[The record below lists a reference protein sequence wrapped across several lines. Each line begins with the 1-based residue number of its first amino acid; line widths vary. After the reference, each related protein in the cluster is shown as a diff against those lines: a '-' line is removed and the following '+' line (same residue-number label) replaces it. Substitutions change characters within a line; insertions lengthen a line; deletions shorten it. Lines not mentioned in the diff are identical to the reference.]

1 MTNYF
6 MRTLES
12 ALRQGAKDF
21 PAVLVTGPR
30 QSGKTT
36 LLQHVLGSTHR
47 FVSLDE
53 PDIRALAVADPR
65 LFMSQFAPPVILDEI
80 QYAPEILHYVKR
92 DIDAHRHAKGRYVLS
107 GSQNFSL
114 LQSLTETLAGRVAVL
129 TLLSMS
135 QQEKG
140 RRPAGVPFWESTPD
154 QLPAV
159 APGEISG
166 EAFMTD
172 LMRSGFPELVVAA
185 DRDPR
190 PWLASYIQTYLERDV
205 RNIRNIGNL
214 ADFQRFLLALAARTA
229 QLLNLSELARDIG
242 IAVNTAKAWLS
253 ILEASF
259 QIVLL
264 KPYFVNLGKRL
275 VKAPK
280 LYFLDTAIPAYL
292 AGLSDPK
299 HALLGPMG
307 GALFENAVFAE
318 LYRAF
323 VHRGEAPRIFFW
335 RTAEGH
341 EVDFILDF
349 GTRLVPV
356 EVKLSATPTPAMA
369 KNLIAF
375 RELFPKPVQQSYL
388 VCLGASLMQLATDV
402 TVVPFRA
409 L

>member
-1 MTNYF
+1 MMNYLT
-6 MRTLES
+6 RTLEPS
-12 ALRQGAKDF
+12 LRQAAKDF

-36 LLQHVLGSTHR
+36 LLQHVFGGSHR

-53 PDIRALAVADPR
+53 PDIRTLAAADPR
-65 LFMSQFAPPVILDEI
+65 LFMSQFAPPIIFDEI

-92 DIDAHRHAKGRYVLS
+92 DIDANRHAKGRYVLS

-114 LQSLTETLAGRVAVL
+114 LQNLTETLAGRAAIL

-135 QQEKG
+135 QKEQTHQ
-140 RRPAGVPFWESTPD
+140 PAGGPFWETAAA
-154 QLPAV
+154 QLPVFTA
-159 APGEISG
+159 GELSG
-166 EAFMTD
+166 ETLIAGM
-172 LMRSGFPELVVAA
+172 LRSGFPELVVEPN
-185 DRDPR
+185 RDHR
-190 PWLASYIQTYLERDV
+190 PWLASYVQTYLERDV

-229 QLLNLSELARDIG
+229 QLLNLSELARDVG
-242 IAVNTAKAWLS
+242 VAVNTAKAWLS

-318 LYRAF
+318 LYRTF
-323 VHRGEAPRIFFW
+323 VHRSEAPKIFFW
-335 RTAEGH
+335 RTTDGQ
-341 EVDFILDF
+341 EVDFIVDL
-349 GTRLVPV
+349 GPQLIPL

-369 KNLIAF
+369 KNLVAF
-375 RELFPKPVQQSYL
+375 RALFPQQVEHAYV
-388 VCLGASLMQLATDV
+388 VCLSAALAQLAPAV